1 MNIKKILKFN
11 SKKKLKENTSRN
23 KGCFKVELEEREIA
37 CTPKVSQ
44 REISKEQEE
53 LYIMVEDTM
62 SIINSS
68 TLINDKSKIYYI
80 DKLYDIA
87 LAGLSIDAIEVYPE
101 LAFKALL
108 KLKEEILLRESSN
121 VKNRY
126 MEKLGKNVVIQTLFL
141 LLFILFFN
149 NFQHIDKD
157 IANNLSSY
165 GYVYIGTIVGAWI
178 SFGARKPNLSFE
190 ELSIIESDGLSP
202 GIRLIYVGLCSI
214 IIFLF
219 LKTEIVV
226 ISINNIST
234 SYITQSIEMELA
246 LGASIG
252 LIEYKISE
260 KLFKKANLVI
270 DKCD

>member
-1 MNIKKILKFN
+1 MNLKEFLKCN
-11 SKKKLKENTSRN
+11 FQKKLKENISRN
-23 KGCFKVELEEREIA
+23 KGCFKVELEDGEITCA
-37 CTPKVSQ
+37 PKVSQ
-44 REISKEQEE
+44 GEISKEQEE
-53 LYIMVEDTM
+53 LYISIEDIM

-68 TLINDKSKIYYI
+68 TLINDKSKKYYI

-87 LAGLSIDAIEVYPE
+87 LTGLSIDATEVYPE
-101 LAFKALL
+101 LAFKALE
-108 KLKEEILLRESSN
+108 KLKEEILLRESSK

-126 MEKLGKNVVIQTLFL
+126 MGKLGRNVVGQTLFL
-141 LLFILFFN
+141 LLLILGLN
-149 NFQHIDKD
+149 NFQYVNKD

-178 SFGARKPNLSFE
+178 SFGVRKPNLFFE

-202 GIRLIYVGLCSI
+202 KIRLIYVGLCSI

-234 SYITQSIEMELA
+234 SDIKQSIEMQLA